1 MITLQV
7 PAPDRGDAA
16 SATTEFARRD
26 EVFSAADGAPPLE
39 LHFFF
44 LPTSDQQ
51 ERLIATTKEA
61 LSRLTSWFGPLGS
74 PSLTLVDGGWRAAS
88 PGAAAAAARDRGG
101 AVVVIRTRWLSPER
115 DISLERAV
123 FTAIARAYWPTPQD
137 DPESPSFAAGLARY
151 SAARAINE
159 AFEGRS
165 LQTYRYF
172 GGFVPHTVRAISLSR
187 SLRDPRPP
195 IFRLPEFE
203 PSLAA
208 TTPAWTPVP
217 SAADRAA
224 GALVTLERVVG
235 WPAMQAALLELRHRS
250 SGGQS
255 TARELATVMGEQRG
269 SDVTAFVEAVSSS
282 EDDVDYV
289 VDELTTTRDGGRY
302 QTSVKVRRQGS
313 SAFPV
318 PVTHALCGRE
328 RNHRMVAWRGREP
341 RVEFYR
347 AVSSRC
353 RHRGPRCPRCPRRRS
368 SQQHADAG
376 PDVFHG
382 RCPSHGEL
390 GDMASGSRPD
400 VRFTG
405 LMDATTR

>member
-7 PAPDRGDAA
+7 PAPAPDRGDTA

-39 LHFFF
+39 LHFLF

-61 LSRLTSWFGPLGS
+61 LSRLTSWFGPLGT

-88 PGAAAAAARDRGG
+88 PGAAAAGVRDRGG
-101 AVVVIRTRWLSPER
+101 AVVIIRTRWLSPER

-123 FTAIARAYWPTPQD
+123 FTAIARAYWATLQE

-165 LQTYRYF
+165 SQTYRYF

-187 SLRDPRPP
+187 STRDPRPP

-203 PSLAA
+203 SSLAA
-208 TTPAWTPVP
+208 NTPAWTPVP
-217 SAADRAA
+217 SPADRAA

-250 SGGQS
+250 RGRQA

-269 SDVTAFVEAVSSS
+269 SDVTALVEAASSGD
-282 EDDVDYV
+282 DDVDYM
-289 VDELTTTRDGGRY
+289 VDELTTTRDGVRY
-302 QTSVKVRRQGS
+302 QTTVKVRRQGS
-313 SAFPV
+313 AAFPV
-318 PVTHALCGRE
+318 PVLTR
-328 RNHRMVAWRGREP
+328 
-341 RVEFYR
+341 F
-347 AVSSRC
+347 
-353 RHRGPRCPRCPRRRS
+353 
-368 SQQHADAG
+368 ADG
-376 PDVFHG
+376 
-382 RCPSHGEL
+382 SETIEWWHGEDASREL
-390 GDMASGSRPD
+390 SFIALSPAAAATVDPEVLVVLDADRANNTRTLVETLSMAGARLTVSWAIWLQNLVLTYASL
-400 VRFTG
+400 V
-405 LMDATTR
+405 